1 MFVNYTPNNIPIT
14 IYSRIKAIS
23 VYGDKIP
30 VQDLPAITNNSPIYL
45 MGQNVLGGNEVI
57 RLRGWNSWR
66 LGDSLIHGTIEPRFG
81 NKQFVL
87 SCFVDFGNAWYK
99 GKFMSDMLY
108 TAGYEVK
115 VNIGLIILAYGTAQD
130 FNRWKG
136 NKSPSNYLQMSL
148 VNPF

>member
-1 MFVNYTPNNIPIT
+1 
-14 IYSRIKAIS
+14 
-23 VYGDKIP
+23 
-30 VQDLPAITNNSPIYL
+30 
-45 MGQNVLGGNEVI
+45 
-57 RLRGWNSWR
+57 
-66 LGDSLIHGTIEPRFG
+66 
-81 NKQFVL
+81 
-87 SCFVDFGNAWYK
+87 
-99 GKFMSDMLY
+99 MSDMLY